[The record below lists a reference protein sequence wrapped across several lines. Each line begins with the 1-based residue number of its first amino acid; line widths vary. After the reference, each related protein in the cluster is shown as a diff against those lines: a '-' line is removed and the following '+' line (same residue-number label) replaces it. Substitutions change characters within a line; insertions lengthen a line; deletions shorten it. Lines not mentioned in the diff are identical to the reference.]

1 MQAKTGW
8 FDVVKCLIYNGL
20 TKAFEKN
27 QKNFKKGVYK
37 SKIV

>member
-8 FDVVKCLIYNGL
+8 FDVVKRLIHNGL
-20 TKAFEKN
+20 TKTCEKN